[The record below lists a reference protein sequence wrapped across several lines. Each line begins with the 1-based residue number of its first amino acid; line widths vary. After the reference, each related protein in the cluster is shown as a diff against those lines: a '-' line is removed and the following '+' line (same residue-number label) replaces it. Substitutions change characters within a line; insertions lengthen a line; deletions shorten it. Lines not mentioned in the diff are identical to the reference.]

1 MIISKESWKNATIG
15 EVTIELKAGFSSGK
29 FEMDSGDIAHLRP
42 MNITDDCRLIWDSNT
57 KYVSNEVFEYNGRLQ
72 LKAGDLIFNN
82 TNSTELV
89 GKSCYIDR
97 DYVCGFS
104 NHMTRIRVNSEILNS
119 SFLAVLFFH
128 YFNNRTFESYCRKWV
143 GQSGINRD
151 ILSKIEIPLPPLD
164 EQKQIAELFQSIETA
179 IDDVEGQEKN
189 LLNLKNNLLKE
200 LFSDSKLFGN
210 HLQAKDFETVRFDKI
225 AINISERV
233 EPKKTELTT
242 YVGLEHLDA
251 DNLKIERT
259 GVPDDV
265 IGTKLKIYKGDII
278 FGKRRAYLRKVAVSH
293 FDGIASAH
301 SMILRAN
308 EKNVEK
314 DFLPYFM
321 QSNVFMGRA
330 VQISEGSLSPTIKNK
345 TLAQQEFIMPKREK
359 QKELIALFKQFD
371 VTIEQLKEQKATLRN
386 LKQNLL
392 REIFD

>member
-1 MIISKESWKNATIG
+1 MKLSKENWDILPLGKIFKLKSGNALPNHKIIPGEYAVYGGNGIVGHHSEFMVERPTIVIGRVGENCGSIHLTKTKSW
-15 EVTIELKAGFSSGK
+15 
-29 FEMDSGDIAHLRP
+29 
-42 MNITDDCRLIWDSNT
+42 ITDNGLYPVEYFREINSYFLYMNL
-57 KYVSNEVFEYNGRLQ
+57 VSANLNQYSRKTGQ
-72 LKAGDLIFNN
+72 PSI
-82 TNSTELV
+82 SQ
-89 GKSCYIDR
+89 SSID
-97 DYVCGFS
+97 
-104 NHMTRIRVNSEILNS
+104 
-119 SFLAVLFFH
+119 AV
-128 YFNNRTFESYCRKWV
+128 
-143 GQSGINRD
+143 
-151 ILSKIEIPLPPLD
+151 EIPLPPLD

-179 IDDVEGQEKN
+179 IEDVDAQEKN
-189 LLNLKNNLLKE
+189 LLKLKNNLLKE
-200 LFSDSKLFGN
+200 LFSENKQFGN
-210 HLQAKDFETVRFDKI
+210 HLQANDFETVRFDKI

-321 QSNVFMGRA
+321 QSDVFMGRA

-345 TLAQQEFIMPKREK
+345 TLVQQEFILPKREK

-371 VTIEQLKEQKATLRN
+371 FTMEQLKEQKTTLKN

-392 REIFD
+392 HEIFD

>member
-1 MIISKESWKNATIG
+1 MKLSKRTWKKTPLGAVCQIDPSKKELSVISDATLVSFAEMADINERSSSFNFSQTQTIKELRKGGLSYFRDEDVLLAKMTPCFENGKSGLVKNAENGIGFGSTEFFVLRGTKIDPYLLYSIISS
-15 EVTIELKAGFSSGK
+15 
-29 FEMDSGDIAHLRP
+29 D
-42 MNITDDCRLIWDSNT
+42 
-57 KYVSNEVFEYNGRLQ
+57 VFIDKGRLMM
-72 LKAGDLIFNN
+72 
-82 TNSTELV
+82 V
-89 GKSCYIDR
+89 GTT
-97 DYVCGFS
+97 G
-104 NHMTRIRVNSEILNS
+104 
-119 SFLAVLFFH
+119 
-128 YFNNRTFESYCRKWV
+128 RKRLMKDFV
-143 GQSGINRD
+143 ANY
-151 ILSKIEIPLPPLD
+151 EIPIPPLD
-164 EQKQIAELFQSIETA
+164 EQKQIAELFQSIEKA
-179 IDDVEGQEKN
+179 IEDVDGQEQN
-189 LLNLKNNLLKE
+189 LLKLKNNLLKE
-200 LFSDSKLFGN
+200 LFSDSKQFGN
-210 HLQAKDFETVRFDKI
+210 HLLANDFETVRFDKI

-321 QSNVFMGRA
+321 QSDVFMGRA

-345 TLAQQEFIMPKREK
+345 TLAQQEFILPKREK

-371 VTIEQLKEQKATLRN
+371 VTMEQLKEQNTTLKN

-392 REIFD
+392 REIFE

>member
-1 MIISKESWKNATIG
+1 MKLRKVNWSKVKIEEIATIVGGGTPSRSIPEYFNGDIRWIGPTEIPKDRIRIINETQEYISNKAIKKSSAKILPVGTVLLTTRATVG
-15 EVTIELKAGFSSGK
+15 EVAIAGIEIATSQSLENFICNPEKINNWYLAYWLKGNQKHIQSLSAGTTFKG
-29 FEMDSGDIAHLRP
+29 ITR
-42 MNITDDCRLIWDSNT
+42 NI
-57 KYVSNEVFEYNGRLQ
+57 
-72 LKAGDLIFNN
+72 
-82 TNSTELV
+82 
-89 GKSCYIDR
+89 
-97 DYVCGFS
+97 
-104 NHMTRIRVNSEILNS
+104 
-119 SFLAVLFFH
+119 LA
-128 YFNNRTFESYCRKWV
+128 
-143 GQSGINRD
+143 
-151 ILSKIEIPLPPLD
+151 KIEIPLPPLD
-164 EQKQIAELFQSIETA
+164 EQKQIAELFQSIEKA
-179 IDDVEGQEKN
+179 IEDVDGQEKN
-189 LLNLKNNLLKE
+189 LLKLKNNLLKE
-200 LFSDSKLFGN
+200 LFSENKQFGN
-210 HLQAKDFETVRFDKI
+210 HLRANDFETLRFDKI

-265 IGTKLKIYKGDII
+265 IGAKLKIYKGDII

-308 EKNVEK
+308 EKNIEK

-321 QSNVFMGRA
+321 QSDVFMNRA

-345 TLAQQEFIMPKREK
+345 TLAQQEFIIPKREK

-371 VTIEQLKEQKATLRN
+371 FTMEQLKEQKTTLKN